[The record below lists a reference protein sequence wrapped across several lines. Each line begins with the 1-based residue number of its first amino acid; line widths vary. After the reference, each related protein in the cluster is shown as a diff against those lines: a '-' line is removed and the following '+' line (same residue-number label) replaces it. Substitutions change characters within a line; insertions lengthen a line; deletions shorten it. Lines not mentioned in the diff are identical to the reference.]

1 MKKAQNT
8 IFGLNLHIP
17 PLCSVGAEPI
27 GREKHLYRQI
37 AWLFPLIKYIFS
49 SN

>member
-17 PLCSVGAEPI
+17 PLCSVGAEAYWKGKASI
-27 GREKHLYRQI
+27 QTNCM
-37 AWLFPLIKYIFS
+37 AVSF
-49 SN
+49 N